1 MFLSH
6 VKEIKSFLRIYKSV
20 LEILSWTSTL
30 GANKKEENH
39 FWARYAPSTSPTT
52 LPQET
57 HRRKRGCSLYRPL
70 KDRHWKNRKEQ
81 RGGES
86 RNKSATEAYKSVCK
100 EKQKK
105 VARASETKPLLFLC
119 VKGWRTKWGER
130 EQSRVRTERER
141 ERESLAALTREGEEY
156 GRKVG
161 SGRWWQCL
169 SYLVW
174 IAGWHRARQPRRSL
188 IRGRQMMA
196 DRRRVMPARGSERE
210 RGKKEQSSFVLS
222 TVCG

>member
-6 VKEIKSFLRIYKSV
+6 VKEIKSFLRIYKSI

-39 FWARYAPSTSPTT
+39 FWARYAPSTSRQPF
-52 LPQET
+52 
-57 HRRKRGCSLYRPL
+57 RKRRIDAREDVHCIV
-70 KDRHWKNRKEQ
+70 HWKIVIERIEKSSAEENRGTRAQPRRTRACARRNRKRSREQ
-81 RGGES
+81 AKQSRCYFCAWKAGAPSGGKES
-86 RNKSATEAYKSVCK
+86 RAE
-100 EKQKK
+100 
-105 VARASETKPLLFLC
+105 
-119 VKGWRTKWGER
+119 WG
-130 EQSRVRTERER
+130 QRER